1 MLKESQSPLK
11 LSGCFSVSEPMV
23 KLDDKELQ
31 IIQGEIRR
39 PSAAKTVEAWI
50 AKKELFVMLALVASG
65 VKIGATLP
73 AWFTKDELP
82 YYTKVLKKL
91 RIAYKA
97 VSFTPPSIGRKRWVI
112 DVAKDKKW
120 LDLFEKGR
128 LSNGEFYGYPDC
140 CQKAYH
146 TCQRRRLKTTP
157 YTLQWVGLYPCKP
170 SCPKARALAQT
181 YDAVIKSV
189 LPQDRYRV
197 FKNYW
202 ATKRA

>member
-1 MLKESQSPLK
+1 
-11 LSGCFSVSEPMV
+11 MV
-23 KLDDKELQ
+23 KLGDKKLQ
-31 IIQGEIRR
+31 IIQGEIRK
-39 PSAAKTVEAWI
+39 PCTAKTVEDWI
-50 AKKELFVMLALVASG
+50 AKKEPFVMLALVASG

-82 YYTKVLKKL
+82 DYEKIAEKL
-91 RIAYKA
+91 RLAYKA
-97 VSFTPPSIGRKRWVI
+97 VSFIPPSIGKKRWVI

-128 LSNGEFYGYPDC
+128 LSHGEFYGYPDC

-146 TCQRRRLKTTP
+146 ACQRRRVKTTT

-170 SCPKARALAQT
+170 SCPKAQALALT

-202 ATKRA
+202 ATKRAWAFER